1 MHPYTAGMRFLL
13 GPHRNPQNT
22 VTVILATLLPAGP
35 PPQSYDP
42 YGPPPVPREGYPGEE
57 HHHHHHQSH
66 HREGYDAGGAYGNF
80 AAPTYH
86 PRPPPNEHQHYG
98 PRFLGPDQNEMQP
111 YFKYSQCNGRKKA
124 LCIGINYLGQDGEL
138 NGCINDA
145 HNIRNF
151 LCTHFGYREEDVV
164 MLTDDSQ
171 HHRQIPTRENIL
183 YAMRWLVKDAQPDDS
198 LFFHYSG
205 HGGQTEDKDGDEIDG
220 YDEVIYPV
228 DYQESGHLV
237 DDLMHETM
245 VKPLP
250 AGLSTHRY
258 LRFMPFW
265 FCSRS
270 SLYGKIKEPNLAAEA
285 GQGLLSAVS
294 AYVRGDERGAFES
307 AIGVFK
313 SFMGNGQ
320 AEEANQYAQQ
330 TRTSPADVI
339 SWSGCKDSQTSADT
353 QEAGR
358 ATGAMS
364 YAFTTVLAQNP
375 EQSYE
380 QLLNSIRDVLRS
392 KYSQKPQLSS
402 SHPMDID
409 IKFIC

>member
-1 MHPYTAGMRFLL
+1 MGLLLDLHPNSQNPVTL
-13 GPHRNPQNT
+13 G
-22 VTVILATLLPAGP
+22 G
-35 PPQSYDP
+35 YDS

-57 HHHHHHQSH
+57 RHRHHHHH
-66 HREGYDAGGAYGNF
+66 REEYDAGYGGEYGNTL
-80 AAPTYH
+80 PTYH
-86 PRPPPNEHQHYG
+86 PRPPPSEHQHYG

-138 NGCINDA
+138 SGCINDA

-151 LCTHFGYREEDVV
+151 LCTHFGYREEDII

-171 HHRQIPTRENIL
+171 HHRQIPTRDNVL
-183 YAMRWLVKDAQPDDS
+183 HAMRWLVNEAQPNDS

-205 HGGQTEDKDGDEIDG
+205 HGGQTKDKDGDEIDG

-228 DYQESGHLV
+228 DYQESGHIV
-237 DDLMHETM
+237 DDLMHEVM

-250 AGLSTHRY
+250 AGCRLTAIFDSCHSGSALDLPYMYSTE
-258 LRFMPFW
+258 
-265 FCSRS
+265 
-270 SLYGKIKEPNLAAEA
+270 GKIKEPNLAVEA

-294 AYVRGDERGAFES
+294 SYVRGDERGALES

-313 SFMGNGQ
+313 SFMGNSEAQ
-320 AEEANQYAQQ
+320 EANQYTQR

-380 QLLNSIRDVLRS
+380 LLLNNIRDVLRS

-402 SHPMDID
+402 SHPMDTD
-409 IKFIC
+409 IMFIC